1 MVGRSF
7 GQAGL
12 TARDG
17 NSVKDD
23 ILKNCSPV
31 AEGKRV
37 SMERKVKNK
46 LQNKI
51 SIFGMSALVLSAFNA
66 AAQDT
71 LPDEIVVSATG
82 VPTPAAQIGASVDVI
97 TAEDLRDGQYVYLQ
111 DVLRGQGINIA
122 QSGGIGTLS
131 NVFLRGLPGKHT
143 NLIVDGISLFD
154 PRSNQVLWNDALV
167 DGTRQ
172 IEIIRGSHGVLYGSN
187 AVAGVVSQFTEIGG
201 ETQTSAYA
209 ETGRYSTNRIGL
221 TGQGELGQAAYGYA
235 ISHLDTNGYSAADED
250 DGNTEDD
257 GYDNTTLHARADL
270 QLTSDTQIE
279 FVVRHVSGTVEFD
292 GSPPPSYSPTDVAG
306 KGEDYERY
314 AYRVGL
320 THETGHWTHRL
331 DITGYDS
338 QIDSIT
344 DFAISSSADAKR
356 QKLAYRGTGMVSD
369 TLQFVVGV
377 EDETSEY
384 ADTNDYEVDVSA
396 AYALVQA
403 APTDALTVTAALR
416 HDDHETFGMET
427 TYRLTAAYAPDGR
440 TIYQAAHGTAY
451 RAPSLTELYL
461 PLYGNAD
468 LRPETSESTELGAD
482 IFLSEAVKAS
492 VTFFEVTIDDII
504 GYNPATFQSVQVIGE
519 TRSRGAELGLSV
531 SATDTLGLRFS
542 AAYTNS
548 QKPDASGSGGRVRE
562 VRVPRV
568 QAGVSANWRPRIDLS
583 LGASIH
589 HVHDTVDVNN
599 VVLDDYTLLGLT
611 GRWQWRENTDL
622 LLRVENATDD
632 DYQTVNAYGTPGRA
646 AYIGV
651 KRSF

>member
-23 ILKNCSPV
+23 TLKNCSPGV
-31 AEGKRV
+31 EGRRL

-51 SIFGMSALVLSAFNA
+51 SIFGMSALVLSALSA

-235 ISHLDTNGYSAADED
+235 ISHLDTDGYSAADED

-279 FVVRHVSGTVEFD
+279 FVMRHVSGTVEFD
-292 GSPPPSYSPTDVAG
+292 GSPPPSYTSD
-306 KGEDYERY
+306 RCC
-314 AYRVGL
+314 
-320 THETGHWTHRL
+320 
-331 DITGYDS
+331 
-338 QIDSIT
+338 
-344 DFAISSSADAKR
+344 R
-356 QKLAYRGTGMVSD
+356 QG
-369 TLQFVVGV
+369 
-377 EDETSEY
+377 
-384 ADTNDYEVDVSA
+384 
-396 AYALVQA
+396 
-403 APTDALTVTAALR
+403 
-416 HDDHETFGMET
+416 
-427 TYRLTAAYAPDGR
+427 
-440 TIYQAAHGTAY
+440 
-451 RAPSLTELYL
+451 
-461 PLYGNAD
+461 
-468 LRPETSESTELGAD
+468 
-482 IFLSEAVKAS
+482 
-492 VTFFEVTIDDII
+492 
-504 GYNPATFQSVQVIGE
+504 
-519 TRSRGAELGLSV
+519 
-531 SATDTLGLRFS
+531 
-542 AAYTNS
+542 
-548 QKPDASGSGGRVRE
+548 
-562 VRVPRV
+562 
-568 QAGVSANWRPRIDLS
+568 
-583 LGASIH
+583 
-589 HVHDTVDVNN
+589 
-599 VVLDDYTLLGLT
+599 
-611 GRWQWRENTDL
+611 
-622 LLRVENATDD
+622 
-632 DYQTVNAYGTPGRA
+632 
-646 AYIGV
+646 
-651 KRSF
+651 

>member
-1 MVGRSF
+1 M
-7 GQAGL
+7 
-12 TARDG
+12 
-17 NSVKDD
+17 
-23 ILKNCSPV
+23 
-31 AEGKRV
+31 
-37 SMERKVKNK
+37 KNK
-46 LQNKI
+46 IYKKI
-51 SIFGMSALVLSAFNA
+51 GVLGLGALVMTGTSAT
-66 AAQDT
+66 AQDT

-97 TAEDLRDGQYVYLQ
+97 SAEDLRDGQYVYLQ

-131 NVFLRGLPGKHT
+131 NVFLRGLPGRHT
-143 NLIVDGISLFD
+143 NLVVDGISLFD
-154 PRSNQVLWNDALV
+154 PRSNQVLWNDVLV

-209 ETGRYSTNRIGL
+209 ETGTYSTNRIGL

-235 ISHLDTNGYSAADED
+235 ISHLDTDGYSAADED

-270 QLTSDTQIE
+270 QLTNDTQIE
-279 FVVRHVSGTVEFD
+279 FVMRHVSGTVEFD
-292 GSPPPSYSPTDVAG
+292 GSPPPSYTPSDAAG

-320 THETGHWTHRL
+320 THEKGIWTHRL
-331 DITGYDS
+331 DVTGYDS
-338 QIDSIT
+338 EIESIT
-344 DFAISSSADAKR
+344 DFVVSSSADAKR

-403 APTDALTVTAALR
+403 TPSDALTVTAALR
-416 HDDHETFGMET
+416 HDDHETFGTET
-427 TYRLTAAYAPDGR
+427 TYRLTAAFAPDGPA
-440 TIYQAAHGTAY
+440 IYRAAYGTAY

-468 LRPETSESTELGAD
+468 LRPETSESAELGVD
-482 IFLSEAVKAS
+482 IFLSEGVEAS
-492 VTFFEVTIDDII
+492 VTFFEITIDDII

-519 TRSRGAELGLSV
+519 SLSRGAELGLNV

-548 QKPDASGSGGRVRE
+548 QKPDASGSGDRVRE

-568 QAGVSANWRPRIDLS
+568 QAGVSANWRPRTDLS

-599 VVLDDYTLLGLT
+599 VVLDDYTLVGLT
-611 GRWQWRENTDL
+611 GRWQWCENTDL
-622 LLRVENATDD
+622 LLRVENAADD

-646 AYIGV
+646 AYIGI

>member
-1 MVGRSF
+1 M
-7 GQAGL
+7 
-12 TARDG
+12 
-17 NSVKDD
+17 
-23 ILKNCSPV
+23 
-31 AEGKRV
+31 
-37 SMERKVKNK
+37 KNK

-51 SIFGMSALVLSAFNA
+51 SIFGASALVLSALSA

-82 VPTPAAQIGASVDVI
+82 VPTPATQVGASVDVI

-122 QSGGIGTLS
+122 QNGGIGTLS
-131 NVFLRGLPGKHT
+131 NVFLRGLPGRHT

-209 ETGRYSTNRIGL
+209 ETGAYSTNRIGL
-221 TGQGELGQAAYGYA
+221 AGQGELGQAAYGYA
-235 ISHLDTNGYSAADED
+235 ISHFDTDGYSAADED
-250 DGNTEDD
+250 DGNMEDD

-270 QLTSDTQIE
+270 ELTANTQVE
-279 FVVRHVSGTVEFD
+279 FVMRHVSGEVEFD
-292 GSPPPSYSPTDVAG
+292 GGFPLADVIG
-306 KGEDYERY
+306 KGEEYERF

-320 THETGHWTHRL
+320 AHKVGSWTHHF
-331 DITGYDS
+331 DVTGYDS
-338 QIDSIT
+338 EIESIT
-344 DFAISSSADAKR
+344 DFAVSSTTDAKR
-356 QKLAYRGTGMVSD
+356 QKLAYRGSGMMSD
-369 TLQFVVGV
+369 TLKFVVGV

-403 APTDALTVTAALR
+403 TPSEALTVTTALR
-416 HDDHETFGMET
+416 HDDHETFGTET
-427 TYRLTAAYAPDGR
+427 TYRLTAAYAPDGPA
-440 TIYQAAHGTAY
+440 IYRAAHGTAY

-461 PLYGNAD
+461 PFYGNAD
-468 LRPETSESTELGAD
+468 LQPETSESTELGAD
-482 IFLSEAVKAS
+482 IFLSEVVKAS
-492 VTFFEVTIDDII
+492 VTFFEITIDDII

-548 QKPDASGSGGRVRE
+548 QKPDASGSGDRVRE

-568 QAGVSANWRPRIDLS
+568 QAGAFANWRPRTDLL
-583 LGASIH
+583 LGASVR
-589 HVHDTVDVNN
+589 HVRNTIDIGN
-599 VVLDDYTLLGLT
+599 VVLDDYTLVGLT

-632 DYQTVNAYGTPGRA
+632 DYQTVNGYGTSGSA
-646 AYIGV
+646 AYIGI